1 MAHSILQYPELEERV
16 EALQQFII
24 IAKVHNTRNYY
35 LYIEVQLQLVTMVTL
50 VHCVDCVGV
59 MEVELHSL
67 PDFILDNHLILLF
80 SAINT
85 GHGSAANV
93 NSQQSDLHSS
103 LSTFLSFL
111 PSLSLPPLPSSTPLL
126 PPQHCM
132 DFRNYSS
139 VMAIVAGLGSS
150 PIRRLHRTWE
160 GVSKQHMGLY
170 KHMDAILD
178 TRVGGNSERSVQLS
192 YHSRHATYS
201 QAHKTLFPRCTVFG
215 RSSA

>member
-1 MAHSILQYPELEERV
+1 
-16 EALQQFII
+16 
-24 IAKVHNTRNYY
+24 
-35 LYIEVQLQLVTMVTL
+35 
-50 VHCVDCVGV
+50 
-59 MEVELHSL
+59 MEVELHTL
-67 PDFILDNHLILLF
+67 PDVILDNHLILHF

-85 GHGSAANV
+85 GHGSATNV
-93 NSQQSDLHSS
+93 NSQRSDLHSS
-103 LSTFLSFL
+103 LSPPSFPSSPHSLSSL
-111 PSLSLPPLPSSTPLL
+111 LSLPPIPSSTPLL

-160 GVSKQHMGLY
+160 GVSKQHMELY

-178 TRVGGNSERSVQLS
+178 TRVGGNSRWSVQLG

-215 RSSA
+215 